1 MRIDILTIF
10 PEVFE
15 KPLDFGMIKRAKEK
29 AGVEFNAINLRDF
42 THDKHRSTDDVPFGG
57 GEGMV
62 MKIEP
67 FFEALQGIKK
77 ETTKVLLMSASGKK
91 LTQKKLMALSKE
103 THLVFVC
110 GRYEGFD
117 ERAIQFVDEE
127 ICIGD
132 YVLSGGE
139 FATLVIIEGMMRL
152 IPGVLGNEESSI
164 NESFTTE
171 ILDYPHYTR
180 PREFAGMNVPEVL
193 FSGNHAEIK
202 KWRARKALEKT
213 YKNRPDLLDTAKLT
227 KEQKAMLESIKK
239 GET

>member
-77 ETTKVLLMSASGKK
+77 
-91 LTQKKLMALSKE
+91 
-103 THLVFVC
+103 
-110 GRYEGFD
+110 
-117 ERAIQFVDEE
+117 
-127 ICIGD
+127 
-132 YVLSGGE
+132 
-139 FATLVIIEGMMRL
+139 
-152 IPGVLGNEESSI
+152 
-164 NESFTTE
+164 
-171 ILDYPHYTR
+171 
-180 PREFAGMNVPEVL
+180 
-193 FSGNHAEIK
+193 
-202 KWRARKALEKT
+202 
-213 YKNRPDLLDTAKLT
+213 
-227 KEQKAMLESIKK
+227 
-239 GET
+239 